1 MLHINQAMIKFRIK
15 KFKQGLQ
22 MAQKAIREY
31 DAKSILAKHWD
42 KYFPDFTYAYETV
55 MVQNGSE
62 LKEEAK
68 SKSWLKEKTLV
79 AKPDMLFG
87 KRGKNDLV
95 LFKDK
100 KPGDVSL
107 ATATKWVDEKSS
119 EKQSVYFSF
128 DGDTPTGE
136 ASVDMLTHFVVE
148 PFTPHT
154 QEEEYYISATCVGDD
169 DMLYM
174 SAEGGMEVE
183 EGWDEKVTEVAF
195 AIPDT
200 EEQIAKK
207 IKANIPSDVAKK
219 DKEAFANFAIG
230 FFKAYRELNFA
241 YLEINPFVLQG
252 NKVELLDMVA
262 KLDDTAGFMM
272 VDEWGDV
279 EYPTA
284 FGMEAKSPEVAAIE
298 EADAKTGASL
308 KLTLLKPEARIWT
321 MVAGGGASVVYA
333 DTIADLAGIEDLA
346 NYGEYSGGPTTGET
360 KFYAETLLDLMTREK
375 DAQGREKIMIIG
387 GAIANFT
394 DVAKTF
400 TGIIQAF
407 EVYADKM
414 KEIGMKIYVRRGGP
428 NYEKGLKDIKEA
440 ADRLG
445 LYIEVYGPETHVTDI
460 VRMALAK

>member
-1 MLHINQAMIKFRIK
+1 
-15 KFKQGLQ
+15 
-22 MAQKAIREY
+22 MAQKAIREF

-42 KYFPDFTYAYETV
+42 KYFPNFTYAYETV
-55 MVQNGSE
+55 LVQNGSE
-62 LKEEAK
+62 LQAAAK
-68 SKSWLKEKTLV
+68 DKKWLNEKALV

-87 KRGKNDLV
+87 KRGKNGLV
-95 LFKDK
+95 LFRDQ

-107 ATATKWVDEKSS
+107 NKAVSWIDEKSS
-119 EKQSVYFSF
+119 SAQSVYFSF

-136 ASVDMLTHFVVE
+136 AKTDMLTHFVVE

-195 AIPDT
+195 SITDT
-200 EEQIAKK
+200 EEEIAAK
-207 IKANIPSDVAKK
+207 IRANVPADVAAA
-219 DKEAFANFAIG
+219 DKEAFAEFAIG

-252 NKVELLDMVA
+252 SKIELLDMVA

-272 VDEWGDV
+272 REEWGDV
-279 EYPTA
+279 DYPTS
-284 FGMEAKSPEVAAIE
+284 FGMEEKSPEVLAIE
-298 EADAKTGASL
+298 DADSKSGASL
-308 KLTLLKPEARIWT
+308 KLTILKPEARIWT

-333 DTIADLAGIEDLA
+333 DTIADFAGIDDLA
-346 NYGEYSGGPTTGET
+346 NYGEYSGGPTTSET
-360 KFYAETLLDLMTREK
+360 KFYAETLLDLMTRQK
-375 DAQGREKIMIIG
+375 DAQGRDKILIIG

-407 EVYADKM
+407 DNYADKM
-414 KEIGMKIYVRRGGP
+414 KEVGIKIYVRRGGP

-460 VRMALAK
+460 VRMALEK

>member
-1 MLHINQAMIKFRIK
+1 
-15 KFKQGLQ
+15 
-22 MAQKAIREY
+22 MAQKAIREF

-42 KYFPDFTYAYETV
+42 KYFPNFTYAYETV
-55 MVQNGSE
+55 LVQNGSE
-62 LKEEAK
+62 LQAAAK
-68 SKSWLKEKTLV
+68 DKKWLNEKALV

-87 KRGKNDLV
+87 KRGKNGLV
-95 LFKDK
+95 LFRDQ

-107 ATATKWVDEKSS
+107 NKAVSWIDEKSS
-119 EKQSVYFSF
+119 SAQSVYFSF

-136 ASVDMLTHFVVE
+136 AKTDMLTHFVVE

-195 AIPDT
+195 SITDT
-200 EEQIAKK
+200 EEEIAAK
-207 IKANIPSDVAKK
+207 IRANVPADVAAA
-219 DKEAFANFAIG
+219 DKEAFAEFAIG

-252 NKVELLDMVA
+252 SKIELLDMVA

-272 VDEWGDV
+272 REEWGDV
-279 EYPTA
+279 DYPTS
-284 FGMEAKSPEVAAIE
+284 FGMEEKSPEVLAIE
-298 EADAKTGASL
+298 DADSKSGASL
-308 KLTLLKPEARIWT
+308 KLTILKPEARIWT

-333 DTIADLAGIEDLA
+333 DTIADFAGIDDLA
-346 NYGEYSGGPTTGET
+346 NYGEYSGGPTTSET
-360 KFYAETLLDLMTREK
+360 KFYAETLLDLMTRQK
-375 DAQGREKIMIIG
+375 DAQGRDKILIIG

-394 DVAKTF
+394 DVAQTF

-407 EVYADKM
+407 DNYADKM
-414 KEIGMKIYVRRGGP
+414 KEVGIKIYVRRGGP

-460 VRMALAK
+460 VRMALEK

>member
-1 MLHINQAMIKFRIK
+1 
-15 KFKQGLQ
+15 

-42 KYFPDFTYAYETV
+42 KYFPDFTYSYETV
-55 MVQNGSE
+55 LVQNGSE
-62 LKEEAK
+62 LKEAAK
-68 SKSWLKEKTLV
+68 THKWLNEKTLV

-87 KRGKNDLV
+87 KRGKNGLV
-95 LFKDK
+95 LFKDQ
-100 KPGDVSL
+100 KPGDVTL
-107 ATATKWVDEKSS
+107 EKAAAWIDEKGS
-119 EKQSVYFSF
+119 EKQEVYFEF
-128 DGDTPTGE
+128 DGDTPVGE
-136 ASVDMLTHFVVE
+136 PSVDMLTHFLVE
-148 PFTPHT
+148 PFMPHT
-154 QEEEYYISATCVGDD
+154 QEEEYYISATCVGDN

-195 AIPDT
+195 SITDT
-200 EEQIAKK
+200 EEQIASK
-207 IKANIPSDVAKK
+207 IRANIPADVAEK
-219 DKEAFANFAIG
+219 DKAAYAEFAIG
-230 FFKAYRELNFA
+230 FFKAYRDLNFA

-272 VDEWGDV
+272 VSEWGDV
-279 EYPTA
+279 EYPTS
-284 FGMEAKSPEVAAIE
+284 FGMEEKSPEVLAIE

-333 DTIADLAGIEDLA
+333 DTIADMAGIEDLA

-360 KFYAETLLDLMTREK
+360 KFYAETLFDLMTREK
-375 DAQGREKIMIIG
+375 DPQGRGKVLIIG

-407 EVYADKM
+407 ENYQDKL
-414 KEIGMKIYVRRGGP
+414 KEVGVKIYVRRGGP

-440 ADRLG
+440 ADRMG

-460 VRMALAK
+460 VRMALEK

>member
-1 MLHINQAMIKFRIK
+1 
-15 KFKQGLQ
+15 

-31 DAKSILAKHWD
+31 DAKSILARHWD

-55 MVQNGSE
+55 MVQNGAE
-62 LKEEAK
+62 LTESAKENA
-68 SKSWLKEKTLV
+68 WLNDKMLV

-87 KRGKNDLV
+87 KRGMNDLV
-95 LFKDK
+95 LFRDA
-100 KPGDVSL
+100 KPGDVTL
-107 ATATKWVDEKSS
+107 AKAASWINEKSS
-119 EKQSVYFSF
+119 SEQSVFFSF

-136 ASVDMLTHFVVE
+136 PSVDMLTHFIVE
-148 PFTPHT
+148 PFTPHE
-154 QEEEYYISATCVGDD
+154 QSEEYYVSATCVGDD
-169 DMLYM
+169 DVIYM
-174 SAEGGMEVE
+174 SAEGGIAIE
-183 EGWDEKVTEVAF
+183 ENWDEKVTEVAF
-195 AIPDT
+195 PITAT
-200 EEQIAKK
+200 EDEIAQK
-207 IKANIPSDVAKK
+207 IRANVPKDVA
-219 DKEAFANFAIG
+219 EANKANFAEFCIG

-241 YLEINPFVLQG
+241 YLEINPFVMQG
-252 NKVELLDMVA
+252 NKIELLDMVA

-272 VDEWGDV
+272 VEEWGDV

-284 FGMEAKSPEVAAIE
+284 FGMEEKSPEVIAVE

-333 DTIADLAGIEDLA
+333 DTIADMAGIEDLA

-375 DAQGREKIMIIG
+375 DAQGREKVLIIG

-407 EVYADKM
+407 EEYADKM
-414 KEIGMKIYVRRGGP
+414 KEIGIKIYVRRGGP

-445 LYIEVYGPETHVTDI
+445 LWIDVHGPDTHVTDI
-460 VRMALAK
+460 VRMALEGEK

>member
-1 MLHINQAMIKFRIK
+1 
-15 KFKQGLQ
+15 

-55 MVQNGSE
+55 MVENGAD
-62 LKEEAK
+62 LIEAAK
-68 SKSWLKEKTLV
+68 TNAWLNEKKLV

-87 KRGKNDLV
+87 KRGMNDLV
-95 LFKDK
+95 LFRDA
-100 KPGDVSL
+100 KPGDVTLEKAAS
-107 ATATKWVDEKSS
+107 WIGEKSTGDQ
-119 EKQSVYFSF
+119 KVYFSF

-136 ASVDMLTHFVVE
+136 PSVDKLTNFIVE
-148 PFTPHT
+148 PFTPHE
-154 QEEEYYISATCVGDD
+154 QSEEYYVSATCVGDD
-169 DMLYM
+169 DVIYM
-174 SAEGGMEVE
+174 SAEGGIAIE
-183 EGWDEKVTEVAF
+183 ENWDAKVTEVAF
-195 AIPDT
+195 PITAT
-200 EEQIAKK
+200 EEEIATA
-207 IKANIPSDVAKK
+207 IRANVPKDVADK
-219 DKEAFANFAIG
+219 DKANFAEFCIG

-241 YLEINPFVLQG
+241 YLEINPFVMQDS
-252 NKVELLDMVA
+252 KIELLDMVA

-272 VDEWGDV
+272 VEEWGDV

-284 FGMEAKSPEVAAIE
+284 FGMEAKSPEVEAIE

-333 DTIADLAGIEDLA
+333 DTIADMAGIDDLA

-375 DAQGREKIMIIG
+375 DPQGRGKVMIIG

-394 DVAKTF
+394 DIAKTF

-407 EVYADKM
+407 EIYADKM
-414 KEIGMKIYVRRGGP
+414 KAVDLKIYVRRGGP
-428 NYEKGLKDIKEA
+428 NYEKGLEDMKA
-440 ADRLG
+440 AAERLG

-460 VRMALAK
+460 VRMALEK

>member
-1 MLHINQAMIKFRIK
+1 
-15 KFKQGLQ
+15 

-42 KYFPDFTYAYETV
+42 KYFPDFTYSYETV
-55 MVQNGSE
+55 LVQNGSE
-62 LKEEAK
+62 LKEAAK
-68 SKSWLKEKTLV
+68 THKWLNEKTLV

-87 KRGKNDLV
+87 KRGKNGLV
-95 LFKDK
+95 LFKDA
-100 KPGDVSL
+100 KPGDVTL
-107 ATATKWVDEKSS
+107 AKATSWIDEKGG
-119 EKQSVYFSF
+119 EKQKVFF
-128 DGDTPTGE
+128 EFEGDTPAGE
-136 ASVDMLTHFVVE
+136 PSVDMLTHFLVE
-148 PFTPHT
+148 PFMPHS
-154 QEEEYYISATCVGDD
+154 QEEEYYISATCVGDN

-183 EGWDEKVTEVAF
+183 EGWDDKVTEVAF
-195 AIPDT
+195 AITDT
-200 EEQIAKK
+200 EEEIASK
-207 IKANIPSDVAKK
+207 IRANVPADVAEK
-219 DKEAFANFAIG
+219 DKAAYAEFAIG

-252 NKVELLDMVA
+252 KKVELLDMVA

-272 VDEWGDV
+272 VNEWGDI
-279 EYPTA
+279 EYPTS
-284 FGMEAKSPEVAAIE
+284 FGMEEKSPEVLAVE

-333 DTIADLAGIEDLA
+333 DTIADMAGIDDLA

-360 KFYAETLLDLMTREK
+360 KFYAETLFDLMTREK
-375 DAQGREKIMIIG
+375 DPSGRGKVLIIG

-407 EVYADKM
+407 ENYQDKL
-414 KEIGMKIYVRRGGP
+414 KAVDVKIYVRRGGP

-440 ADRLG
+440 ADKMG

-460 VRMALAK
+460 VRMALEK

>member
-1 MLHINQAMIKFRIK
+1 
-15 KFKQGLQ
+15 

-31 DAKSILAKHWD
+31 DAKSILARHWD

-55 MVQNGSE
+55 LVQNGSE
-62 LKEEAK
+62 LKELAK
-68 SKSWLKEKTLV
+68 EKSWLNEKALV

-87 KRGKNDLV
+87 KRGKNGLV
-95 LFKDK
+95 LFKDQ
-100 KPGDVSL
+100 KPGDVTL
-107 ATATKWVDEKSS
+107 EKAAAWIDEKSS
-119 EKQSVYFSF
+119 KEQEVYFSF

-136 ASVDMLTHFVVE
+136 PKVDMLTHFVVE
-148 PFTPHT
+148 PFTPHD
-154 QEEEYYISATCVGDD
+154 QSEEYYISATVVGDED
-169 DMLYM
+169 VLYM

-183 EGWDEKVTEVAF
+183 EGWDEKVTEVKFPITA
-195 AIPDT
+195 T
-200 EEQIAKK
+200 EEEIAEK
-207 IKANIPSDVAKK
+207 IKANVPADVKDE
-219 DKEAFANFAIG
+219 DKENFAKFAIG

-241 YLEINPFVLQG
+241 YLEINPFVMQG
-252 NKVELLDMVA
+252 NKIELLDMVA

-272 VDEWGDV
+272 VEEWGDV
-279 EYPTA
+279 EFPTA
-284 FGMEAKSPEVAAIE
+284 FGMEEKSPEVLAVE

-333 DTIADLAGIEDLA
+333 DTIADMAGIEDLA

-375 DAQGREKIMIIG
+375 DAQGRDKILIIG

-407 EVYADKM
+407 EEYADKM
-414 KEIGMKIYVRRGGP
+414 KEVGIKIYVRRGGP

-445 LYIEVYGPETHVTDI
+445 LDIEVYGPETHVTDI
-460 VRMALAK
+460 VRMALEK

>member
-1 MLHINQAMIKFRIK
+1 
-15 KFKQGLQ
+15 

-31 DAKSILAKHWD
+31 DAKSILAKHWN

-55 MVQNGSE
+55 LVENGTR

-68 SKSWLKEKTLV
+68 TKTWLANKALV

-87 KRGKNDLV
+87 KRGKNGLV
-95 LFKDK
+95 LFRDS
-100 KPGDVSL
+100 KPGDVTLEKAAS
-107 ATATKWVDEKSS
+107 WIDEKAK
-119 EKQSVYFSF
+119 EKQNVYFSF
-128 DGDTPTGE
+128 HGDTPDGE
-136 ASVDMLTHFVVE
+136 PKTDFLTQFIVE
-148 PFTPHT
+148 PFTPHA

-169 DMLYM
+169 DVLYM

-183 EGWDEKVTEVAF
+183 ENWDKVIEVTFPITATEDE
-195 AIPDT
+195 I
-200 EEQIAKK
+200 EAK
-207 IKANIPSDVAKK
+207 IRANIPADVADK
-219 DKEAFANFAIG
+219 DKEGFAKFAIG

-241 YLEINPFVLQG
+241 YLEINPFVMQG
-252 NKVELLDMVA
+252 NKIELLDMVA

-272 VDEWGDV
+272 SEEWGDI

-284 FGMEAKSPEVAAIE
+284 FGMEEKSPEVMAIE
-298 EADAKTGASL
+298 EADSKSGASL
-308 KLTLLKPEARIWT
+308 KLTILKPEARIWT

-360 KFYAETLLDLMTREK
+360 QFYAETILDLMTREK
-375 DAQGREKIMIIG
+375 DPKGRDKVLIIG

-394 DVAKTF
+394 DVAATF
-400 TGIIQAF
+400 TGIIKAF
-407 EVYADKM
+407 ENYAEKM
-414 KEIGMKIYVRRGGP
+414 KNVGIKIYVRRGGP

-445 LYIEVYGPETHVTDI
+445 LWIDVYGPETHVTDI
-460 VRMALAK
+460 VRMAVEA

>member
-1 MLHINQAMIKFRIK
+1 
-15 KFKQGLQ
+15 

-31 DAKSILAKHWD
+31 DAKSILAKHWN
-42 KYFPDFTYAYETV
+42 KYFPDFTYAYETI
-55 MVQNGSE
+55 MVQDGSE
-62 LKEEAK
+62 LKEAAK
-68 SKSWLKEKTLV
+68 SKSWIKNKALV

-87 KRGKNDLV
+87 KRGKNGLV
-95 LFKDK
+95 LFRDA

-107 ATATKWVDEKSS
+107 EKAASWIDEKSS
-119 EKQSVYFSF
+119 SKQSVYFSF
-128 DGDTPTGE
+128 DGDTPHGE
-136 ASVDMLTHFVVE
+136 AKVDMLTHFIVE
-148 PFTPHT
+148 PFTPHA

-183 EGWDEKVTEVAF
+183 ENWDKVTEVAF
-195 AIPDT
+195 KITDS
-200 EEQIAKK
+200 EDVIAER
-207 IKANIPSDVAKK
+207 IRANIPKDVAAK
-219 DKEAFANFAIG
+219 DKEAFAEFAIG

-241 YLEINPFVLQG
+241 YLEINPFVMQG
-252 NKVELLDMVA
+252 KKIELLDMVA

-272 VDEWGDV
+272 AKDWGDV

-284 FGMEAKSPEVAAIE
+284 FGMEAKSPEVEAIE
-298 EADAKTGASL
+298 AADAKTGASL
-308 KLTLLKPEARIWT
+308 KLTLLKPDARIWT

-360 KFYAETLLDLMTREK
+360 KFYAETILGLMTKEK
-375 DAQGREKIMIIG
+375 DAKGRDKVLIIG

-407 EVYADKM
+407 DNYADKM
-414 KEIGMKIYVRRGGP
+414 KEVGIKIYVRRGGP

>member
-1 MLHINQAMIKFRIK
+1 
-15 KFKQGLQ
+15 
-22 MAQKAIREY
+22 MAQKAIREF

-42 KYFPDFTYAYETV
+42 KYFPNFTYAYETV
-55 MVQNGSE
+55 MVQNGTE
-62 LKEEAK
+62 LTNAAKEK
-68 SKSWLKEKTLV
+68 TWLSKKTLV

-87 KRGKNDLV
+87 KRGKNGLV
-95 LFKDK
+95 LFKDS

-107 ATATKWVDEKSS
+107 AKASSWIDEKSS
-119 EKQSVYFSF
+119 SKQSVYFSF
-128 DGDTPTGE
+128 EGDTPHGE
-136 ASVDMLTHFVVE
+136 AKVDMLTHFIVE
-148 PFTPHT
+148 PFTPHS
-154 QEEEYYISATCVGDD
+154 QEEEYYISATCVGDND
-169 DMLYM
+169 VLYM

-183 EGWDEKVTEVAF
+183 ENWDKVVEVAF
-195 AIPDT
+195 PITAT
-200 EEQIAKK
+200 EEEIAEK
-207 IKANIPSDVAKK
+207 IKKSIPKDVAAK
-219 DKEAFANFAIG
+219 DKDAFAEFAIG

-252 NKVELLDMVA
+252 KKIELLDMVA

-272 VDEWGDV
+272 RDEWGDV
-279 EYPTA
+279 DYPTS
-284 FGMEAKSPEVAAIE
+284 FGMEEKSPEVLAIE
-298 EADAKTGASL
+298 DADSKSGASL
-308 KLTLLKPEARIWT
+308 KLTILKPEARIWT

-346 NYGEYSGGPTTGET
+346 NYGEYSGGPTTSET
-360 KFYAETLLDLMTREK
+360 KFYAETILDLMTRSK
-375 DAQGREKIMIIG
+375 DAKGRDKVLIIG

-407 EVYADKM
+407 DNYADKM
-414 KEIGMKIYVRRGGP
+414 KEVGIKIYVRRGGP

-460 VRMALAK
+460 VRMALTK

>member
-1 MLHINQAMIKFRIK
+1 
-15 KFKQGLQ
+15 

-31 DAKSILAKHWD
+31 DAKSILAKHWN

-62 LKEEAK
+62 LNEAAK
-68 SKSWLKEKTLV
+68 TASWLNEKKLV

-87 KRGKNDLV
+87 KRGMNDLV
-95 LFKDK
+95 LFKDA
-100 KPGDVSL
+100 KPGDVTL
-107 ATATKWVDEKSS
+107 AKAASWIGEKSTGDQ
-119 EKQSVYFSF
+119 KVYFSF

-136 ASVDMLTHFVVE
+136 PSVDKLTNFIVE
-148 PFTPHT
+148 PFTPHE
-154 QEEEYYISATCVGDD
+154 QSEEYYVSATCVGDD
-169 DMLYM
+169 DVIYM
-174 SAEGGMEVE
+174 SAEGGIAIE
-183 EGWDEKVTEVAF
+183 ENWDAKVTEVAF
-195 AIPDT
+195 PITATEDEIATAIR
-200 EEQIAKK
+200 
-207 IKANIPSDVAKK
+207 ANVPKDVADK
-219 DKEAFANFAIG
+219 DKANFAEFCVG
-230 FFKAYRELNFA
+230 FFRAYRELNFA
-241 YLEINPFVLQG
+241 YLEINPFVMQG
-252 NKVELLDMVA
+252 NKIELLDMVA

-284 FGMEAKSPEVAAIE
+284 FGMEAKSPEVEAVE

-333 DTIADLAGIEDLA
+333 DTIADMAGIEDLA

-360 KFYAETLLDLMTREK
+360 KFYAETLLDLMTREP
-375 DAQGREKIMIIG
+375 DPQGRGKIMIIG

-407 EVYADKM
+407 EQYADKM
-414 KEIGMKIYVRRGGP
+414 KEIGIKIYVRRGGP
-428 NYEKGLKDIKEA
+428 NYEKGLKDIAEA
-440 ADRLG
+440 AERLG
-445 LYIEVYGPETHVTDI
+445 LWIDVHGPDTHVTDI
-460 VRMALAK
+460 VRMALEEK

>member
-1 MLHINQAMIKFRIK
+1 
-15 KFKQGLQ
+15 

-42 KYFPDFTYAYETV
+42 KYFPNFSYAYETV

-62 LKEEAK
+62 LDEAAK
-68 SKSWLKEKTLV
+68 SYSWLKEKTLV

-95 LFKDK
+95 LFRDA

-107 ATATKWVDEKSS
+107 ATAVSWIDEKSS
-119 EKQSVYFSF
+119 SKQSVSFSF

-136 ASVDMLTHFVVE
+136 PKVDMLTHFIVE

-195 AIPDT
+195 TITDT
-200 EEQIAKK
+200 EEEIAER
-207 IKANIPSDVAKK
+207 IKANIPADVADK
-219 DKEAFANFAIG
+219 DKAAFAEFAIG
-230 FFKAYRELNFA
+230 FFRAYRELNFA
-241 YLEINPFVLQG
+241 YLEINPFVMQG
-252 NKVELLDMVA
+252 NKIELLDMVA

-272 VDEWGDV
+272 VEEWGDV
-279 EYPTA
+279 AFPTG
-284 FGMEAKSPEVAAIE
+284 FGMEEKSPEVLAVE

-308 KLTLLKPEARIWT
+308 KLTILKPEARIWT

-375 DAQGREKIMIIG
+375 DPSGRGKVLIIG

-407 EVYADKM
+407 EEYADKM
-414 KEIGMKIYVRRGGP
+414 KEIGVSVYVRRGGP
-428 NYEKGLKDIKEA
+428 NYEKGLKDIREA
-440 ADRLG
+440 TDRLG
-445 LYIEVYGPETHVTDI
+445 IYIEVYGPETHMTDI
-460 VRMALAK
+460 VRMALEK

>member
-1 MLHINQAMIKFRIK
+1 
-15 KFKQGLQ
+15 
-22 MAQKAIREY
+22 MAQKAIREF

-42 KYFPDFTYAYETV
+42 KYFPGFTYAYETV
-55 MVQNGSE
+55 MVQNGTE
-62 LKEEAK
+62 LKKAAK
-68 SKSWLKEKTLV
+68 EKTWLKEKTLV

-87 KRGKNDLV
+87 KRGKNGLV
-95 LFKDK
+95 LFKDA

-107 ATATKWVDEKSS
+107 AKATSWIDEKSS
-119 EKQSVYFSF
+119 QKQSVYFSF
-128 DGDTPTGE
+128 EGDTPTGE
-136 ASVDMLTHFVVE
+136 AKVDMLTYFIVE
-148 PFTPHT
+148 PFTPHS

-169 DMLYM
+169 DVLYM

-183 EGWDEKVTEVAF
+183 ENWDKVVEVAF
-195 AIPDT
+195 PITAT
-200 EEQIAKK
+200 EEEIAAK
-207 IKANIPSDVAKK
+207 IKKNIPKDVAKN
-219 DKEAFANFAIG
+219 DKEAFAEFAIG

-252 NKVELLDMVA
+252 KRVELLDMVA

-272 VDEWGDV
+272 REQWGEV
-279 EYPTA
+279 EYPTS
-284 FGMEAKSPEVAAIE
+284 FGMEEKSPEVLAIE
-298 EADAKTGASL
+298 DADSKSGASL
-308 KLTLLKPEARIWT
+308 KLTILKPDARIWT

-360 KFYAETLLDLMTREK
+360 KFYAETILDLMTRSK
-375 DAQGREKIMIIG
+375 DAKGRDKVLIIG

-407 EVYADKM
+407 DNYADKM
-414 KEIGMKIYVRRGGP
+414 KKVGIKIYVRRGGP

>member
-1 MLHINQAMIKFRIK
+1 
-15 KFKQGLQ
+15 
-22 MAQKAIREY
+22 MAQKAIREF

-42 KYFPDFTYAYETV
+42 KYFPGFTYAYETV

-62 LKEEAK
+62 LTKVAKE
-68 SKSWLKEKTLV
+68 KSWLKEKALV

-87 KRGKNDLV
+87 KRGKNGLV
-95 LFKDK
+95 LFKDS

-107 ATATKWVDEKSS
+107 AKAASWIDEKSS
-119 EKQSVYFSF
+119 AKQSVHFSF
-128 DGDTPTGE
+128 EGDTPTGE
-136 ASVDMLTHFVVE
+136 AKVDMLTHFIVE
-148 PFTPHT
+148 PFTPHSL
-154 QEEEYYISATCVGDD
+154 EEEYYISATCVGDD
-169 DMLYM
+169 DVLYM

-183 EGWDEKVTEVAF
+183 ENWDKVVEVAF
-195 AIPDT
+195 PITAT
-200 EEQIAKK
+200 EDEIADK
-207 IKANIPSDVAKK
+207 IRKNIPKDVAKN
-219 DKEAFANFAIG
+219 DKEAFAEFAIG

-252 NKVELLDMVA
+252 KKVELLDMVA

-272 VDEWGDV
+272 REQWGNV
-279 EYPTA
+279 EYPTS
-284 FGMEAKSPEVAAIE
+284 FGMEEKSPEVLAIE
-298 EADAKTGASL
+298 DADSKSGASL
-308 KLTLLKPEARIWT
+308 KLTILKPEARVWT

-346 NYGEYSGGPTTGET
+346 NYGEYSGGPTTSET
-360 KFYAETLLDLMTREK
+360 KFYAETILDLMTRSK
-375 DAQGREKIMIIG
+375 DAKGRDKVLIIG

-407 EVYADKM
+407 DNYADKM
-414 KEIGMKIYVRRGGP
+414 KDVGIKIYVRRGGP

-460 VRMALAK
+460 VRMALTK

>member
-1 MLHINQAMIKFRIK
+1 
-15 KFKQGLQ
+15 

-31 DAKSILAKHWD
+31 DAKSILARHWS
-42 KYFPDFTYAYETV
+42 KYFPNFTYAYETV
-55 MVQNGSE
+55 MVQSGAE
-62 LKEEAK
+62 LQEAAK
-68 SKSWLKEKTLV
+68 SKAWLAEKKLV

-87 KRGKNDLV
+87 KRGKNNLV
-95 LFKDK
+95 LFRDA
-100 KPGDVSL
+100 KPGDVTLSK
-107 ATATKWVDEKSS
+107 AASWIDEKSAT
-119 EKQSVYFSF
+119 EQSVYFSF
-128 DGDTPTGE
+128 DGDTPTGTP
-136 ASVDMLTHFVVE
+136 SVDKLTHFIVE
-148 PFTPHT
+148 PFTPHE
-154 QEEEYYISATCVGDD
+154 QAEEYYVSATCVGDND
-169 DMLYM
+169 VIYM

-195 AIPDT
+195 PITAT
-200 EEQIAKK
+200 EEEIAEK
-207 IKANIPSDVAKK
+207 IRANVPADVAEK
-219 DKEAFANFAIG
+219 DKAAFADFCIG
-230 FFKAYRELNFA
+230 FFRAYRELNFA
-241 YLEINPFVLQG
+241 YLEINPFVMQG
-252 NKVELLDMVA
+252 NKIELLDMVA
-262 KLDDTAGFMM
+262 KLDDTAGFLM
-272 VDEWGDV
+272 VEEWGSV

-284 FGMEAKSPEVAAIE
+284 FGMEEKSPEVLAIE
-298 EADAKTGASL
+298 EADSKTGASL

-360 KFYAETLLDLMTREK
+360 KFYAETILDLMTRQK
-375 DAQGREKIMIIG
+375 DAKGRDKILIIG

-407 EVYADKM
+407 EAYAPKM

-445 LYIEVYGPETHVTDI
+445 LWIDVYGPETHVTDI
-460 VRMALAK
+460 VRMAVEA

>member
-1 MLHINQAMIKFRIK
+1 
-15 KFKQGLQ
+15 

-31 DAKSILAKHWD
+31 DAKSILARHWD

-55 MVQNGSE
+55 MVQNGTE
-62 LKEEAK
+62 LTEAAK
-68 SKSWLKEKTLV
+68 ANAWLNDKMLV

-95 LFKDK
+95 LFRDA
-100 KPGDVSL
+100 KPGDVTL
-107 ATATKWVDEKSS
+107 AKATSWIDEKSS
-119 EKQSVYFSF
+119 EKQEVFFAF
-128 DGDTPTGE
+128 DVDTPTGE
-136 ASVDMLTHFVVE
+136 ASVDMLTHFLVE
-148 PFTPHT
+148 PFMPHT
-154 QEEEYYISATCVGDD
+154 QEEEYYISATCVGDE

-195 AIPDT
+195 AITDT
-200 EEQIAKK
+200 EDEIAEK
-207 IKANIPSDVAKK
+207 IKANVPADVADK

-230 FFKAYRELNFA
+230 FFRAYRELNFA
-241 YLEINPFVLQG
+241 YLEINPFVMQG
-252 NKVELLDMVA
+252 NTIELLDMVA

-272 VDEWGDV
+272 VEEWGDV

-284 FGMEAKSPEVAAIE
+284 FGMEEKSPEVLAVE

-333 DTIADLAGIEDLA
+333 DTIADMAGIEDLA

-360 KFYAETLLDLMTREK
+360 KFYAETLFDLMTREK
-375 DAQGREKIMIIG
+375 DAEGRGKVLIIG

-407 EVYADKM
+407 EEYQEKL
-414 KEIGMKIYVRRGGP
+414 KEVGVKIYVRRGGP

-440 ADRLG
+440 ADRMG

-460 VRMALAK
+460 VRMALEGEK

>member
-1 MLHINQAMIKFRIK
+1 
-15 KFKQGLQ
+15 

-42 KYFPDFTYAYETV
+42 KYFPNFTYAYETV

-62 LKEEAK
+62 LAAMAK
-68 SKSWLKEKTLV
+68 DKKWLNEKALV

-87 KRGKNDLV
+87 KRGKNGLV
-95 LFKDK
+95 LFRDT

-107 ATATKWVDEKSS
+107 AKATSWIDEKSS
-119 EKQSVYFSF
+119 TAQSVYFSF

-136 ASVDMLTHFVVE
+136 VKTDMLTHFVVE
-148 PFTPHT
+148 PFTPHA
-154 QEEEYYISATCVGDD
+154 QEEEYYISATVVGDN

-195 AIPDT
+195 AITDT
-200 EEQIAKK
+200 EEEIAAK
-207 IKANIPSDVAKK
+207 IRANIPADVAAA
-219 DKEAFANFAIG
+219 DKEKFADFAIG

-241 YLEINPFVLQG
+241 YLEINPFVMQG
-252 NKVELLDMVA
+252 NKIELLDMVA

-272 VDEWGDV
+272 REEWGDV
-279 EYPTA
+279 EYPTS
-284 FGMEAKSPEVAAIE
+284 FGMEEKSPEVLAIE
-298 EADAKTGASL
+298 DADSKSGASL
-308 KLTLLKPEARIWT
+308 KLTILKPEARIWT

-333 DTIADLAGIEDLA
+333 DTIADLAGIDDLA
-346 NYGEYSGGPTTGET
+346 NYGEYSGGPTTSET
-360 KFYAETLLDLMTREK
+360 KFYADTLIDLMTRIPDK
-375 DAQGREKIMIIG
+375 QGREKILIIG

-400 TGIIQAF
+400 TGIIQSF
-407 EVYADKM
+407 ETYAQKM
-414 KEIGMKIYVRRGGP
+414 KEHKVKTYVRRGGP